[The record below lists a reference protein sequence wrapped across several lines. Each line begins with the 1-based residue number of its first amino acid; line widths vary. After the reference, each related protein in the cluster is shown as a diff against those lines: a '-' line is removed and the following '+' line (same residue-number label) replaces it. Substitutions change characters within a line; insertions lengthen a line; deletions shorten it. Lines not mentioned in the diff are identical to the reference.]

1 MGLVE
6 TLIETM
12 KQRHA
17 SLSLESLQV
26 GKAGRRKVIVK
37 HGYWKM
43 RKKWEGVGGASGGV
57 M

>member
-37 HGYWKM
+37 HGYWR
-43 RKKWEGVGGASGGV
+43 RKKKWGGGGLQVVG
-57 M
+57 